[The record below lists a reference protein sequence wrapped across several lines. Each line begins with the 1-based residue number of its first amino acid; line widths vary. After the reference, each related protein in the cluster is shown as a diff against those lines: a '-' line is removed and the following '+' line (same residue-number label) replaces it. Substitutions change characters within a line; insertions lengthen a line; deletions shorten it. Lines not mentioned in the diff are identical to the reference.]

1 MHAPASAFAKGDL
14 SILISDA
21 AAAPAEEKSS
31 GDSLFPRGSAG
42 SFPRH
47 LLLRLSAPRSKSFQK
62 KKNFLIFIKLPGG
75 AFGDRRGNQEELK

>member
-14 SILISDA
+14 SILISDT

-31 GDSLFPRGSAG
+31 GDSLFRRGSAG
-42 SFPRH
+42 SFPQH

-62 KKNFLIFIKLPGG
+62 EKFLILIKRPGG
-75 AFGDRRGNQEELK
+75 AFGDLRGNQEELK